1 MMFKS
6 KPSKTKFLLLSFDCQ
21 IQCFFDRA
29 VLSCFSC
36 LRLRKCV
43 STASRNMT
51 HWNVDQCID
60 ILVHQTISG
69 DNDDAEIILRV
80 CQFIEILQ
88 TESTILCSD
97 DFPLVVRLRKEFHT
111 GIEMSS
117 RVGSSYRIVK

>member
-1 MMFKS
+1 
-6 KPSKTKFLLLSFDCQ
+6 
-21 IQCFFDRA
+21 
-29 VLSCFSC
+29 
-36 LRLRKCV
+36 
-43 STASRNMT
+43 MT
-51 HWNVDQCID
+51 HWNIDECID

-80 CQFIEILQ
+80 RQFIEILQ

-117 RVGSSYRIVK
+117 RVGSSYRIV